1 MRNII
6 KVLLQEGI
14 KREDIVAIGKF
25 ILEGELI
32 PKEKFQSKLA
42 QKEVK
47 EISNKGN
54 EILAKCKVT
63 PTGNVIGTAENIK
76 KLNDIT
82 QDLVS
87 SMQKYKNFNKEQG

>member
-14 KREDIVAIGKF
+14 ERADIVAIGKF

-42 QKEVK
+42 QKEVR
-47 EISNKGN
+47 EISDKGN
-54 EILAKCKVT
+54 KILAKWKVT
-63 PTGNVIGTAENIK
+63 PTGRVIGTAENIK

-87 SMQKYKNFNKEQG
+87 SMQKCKGN

>member
-14 KREDIVAIGKF
+14 ERADIVAIGKF

-47 EISNKGN
+47 EISDKGN
-54 EILAKCKVT
+54 KILSKCRVT
-63 PTGNVIGTAENIK
+63 PTGRVIGTAENIK

-87 SMQKYKNFNKEQG
+87 SMQKCKGN